1 MEKSSGCVV
10 KNLQNETQYYKFTK
24 NLKKRFNIL
33 MNCF

>member
-24 NLKKRFNIL
+24 NLKKKV
-33 MNCF
+33 